1 MFEERNQKLR
11 FGVIGAGN
19 MGEAIVRGFVQ
30 SGRAENAAISF
41 FDACVEKSEK
51 LAKELGA
58 ACADSLEQLITNSDI
73 LLIAVKPNVCTHIFH
88 EQLELFSGKAVISIA
103 AGWGGERLKKALPDD
118 TRILRVMPNTPA
130 MIGEGMIVF
139 EAGDSLTSEEK
150 QFAEVLFSS
159 VGEIVT
165 AEPKLMDAVT
175 AVSGSGPAY
184 VYLFIEA
191 LADGGVKAGLPR
203 DLALKLAAQ
212 TVKGSAMMVSQTG
225 VHPGELKDRVCSPG
239 GTTIEAV
246 AVLEQKGFRG
256 AVIAAVDACREKSE
270 KMSKQ

>member
-1 MFEERNQKLR
+1 MRLGII
-11 FGVIGAGN
+11 GVGN
-19 MGEAIVRGFVQ
+19 MGEAILRGFVA
-30 SGRAENAAISF
+30 SGNARAAGIAVY
-41 FDACVEKSEK
+41 DPDGEK
-51 LAKELGA
+51 AKR
-58 ACADSLEQLITNSDI
+58 LERECGIRVCSDI
-73 LLIAVKPNVCTHIFH
+73 GRLIDESDMLLVAVKPNVCSHIFS
-88 EQLELFSGKAVISIA
+88 EQFDRFRGKAVVSIA
-103 AGWGGERLKKALPDD
+103 AGWGGERLRAALPET

-139 EAGDSLTSEEK
+139 EAGDTLTEDERA
-150 QFAEVLFSS
+150 FAETLFLS
-159 VGEIVT
+159 VGEVVT
-165 AEPKLMDAVT
+165 AEAKLMDAVT

-212 TVKGSAMMVSQTG
+212 TVKGAAMMVSETG
-225 VHPGELKDRVCSPG
+225 AHPGTLKDRVCSPG

-246 AVLEQKGFRG
+246 AVLEQRGLRG

-270 KMSKQ
+270 HMSK

>member
-1 MFEERNQKLR
+1 MGNNEIR

-19 MGEAIVRGFVQ
+19 MGEAIVRGFYASVNATGITT
-30 SGRAENAAISF
+30 SIYDPDAEKCHAL
-41 FDACVEKSEK
+41 EKSLPVK
-51 LAKELGA
+51 SA
-58 ACADSLEQLITNSDI
+58 ASLEALIDGSDI
-73 LLIAVKPNVCTHIFH
+73 LLIAIKPNVCAHVFSEH
-88 EQLELFSGKAVISIA
+88 FDRFSGKAVISIA
-103 AGWGGERLKKALPDD
+103 AGWGGERLKKALPPY

-130 MIGEGMIVF
+130 MVGEGMIVF
-139 EAGDSLTSEEK
+139 ESGDSLSDDERA
-150 QFAEVLFSS
+150 FAQKLFGS
-159 VGEIVT
+159 VGDVISV
-165 AEPKLMDAVT
+165 EPKLMDAVT

-203 DLALKLAAQ
+203 PVALKLAAQ
-212 TVKGSAMMVSQTG
+212 TVKGSAMMVSETG

-246 AVLEQKGFRG
+246 AVLEQQGFRG

-270 KMSKQ
+270 RMSK

>member
-1 MFEERNQKLR
+1 MDTNEIR

-19 MGEAIVRGFVQ
+19 MGEAIVRGFYV
-30 SGRAENAAISF
+30 SGNATGVTTSIYDPDSEKCRAL
-41 FDACVEKSEK
+41 EKSLPVK
-51 LAKELGA
+51 SA
-58 ACADSLEQLITNSDI
+58 ASLEALIDGSDI
-73 LLIAVKPNVCTHIFH
+73 LLIAIKPNVCAHVYS
-88 EQLELFSGKAVISIA
+88 EQYKRFSGKAVISIA
-103 AGWGGERLKKALPDD
+103 AGWGGERLKQALPTD

-130 MIGEGMIVF
+130 MVGAGMIVF
-139 EAGDSLTSEEK
+139 ESGDSLTERERA
-150 QFAEVLFSS
+150 FAQTLFGS
-159 VGEIVT
+159 VGDVISV
-165 AEPKLMDAVT
+165 EPKLMDAVT

-203 DLALKLAAQ
+203 PVALKLAAQ
-212 TVKGSAMMVSQTG
+212 TVKGSAMMVSETG

-246 AVLEQKGFRG
+246 AVLEQNGFRG

-270 KMSKQ
+270 RMSK